1 MTYQH
6 LISRRSCLALGLAG
20 AMSGPALA
28 AQTTLKT
35 VGKRVA
41 LVIGNANYPKRP
53 LRNPVKDARA
63 MVTSLGGL
71 GYEVMSLEN
80 ADLGVMLDAMKNFW
94 LQSRDAD
101 ARVVFYA
108 GHGVVHD
115 GRNYLLPVNAEIK
128 NAADVSSQAAD
139 MNANIL
145 DKLAEADRG
154 VSIVIVDACRTS
166 SLSSAAARAMPTGLD
181 PVVAPRGTLVAFST
195 APGAPALDGRSGNSP
210 YSRHLI
216 EQLKM
221 PGQSIER
228 MFKRVREAVMVET
241 ANQQVPWESNSL
253 IGKDFCFR
261 NGPTGLCPTS

>member
-1 MTYQH
+1 
-6 LISRRSCLALGLAG
+6 
-20 AMSGPALA
+20 MSGSAFA
-28 AQTTLKT
+28 AQTAFKT
-35 VGKRVA
+35 TGKRVA

-53 LRNPVKDARA
+53 LLNPVKDARA
-63 MVTSLGGL
+63 VATSLGGL
-71 GYEVMSLEN
+71 GYEVIARED
-80 ADLGVMLDAMKNFW
+80 ADLGSMIDAMKTFW
-94 LQSRDAD
+94 LKSRDAD

-108 GHGVVHD
+108 GHGVVHE

-154 VSIVIVDACRTS
+154 VSIVIVDACRTPPWS
-166 SLSSAAARAMPTGLD
+166 GGTARAMPTGLD

-195 APGAPALDGRSGNSP
+195 APGAPALDGNSGNSP

-216 EQLKM
+216 EQLKV

-228 MFKRVREAVMVET
+228 MFKRVREAVMVDT
-241 ANQQVPWESNSL
+241 ANQQVSWESNSL